1 MNNHNLF
8 YEIIDLI
15 LQWNW
20 ELTLFGDS
28 LDSIPNDSW
37 DKSVLRARFRIKSR
51 HFFRDTMKNRYKT
64 SPKRLF

>member
-20 ELTLFGDS
+20 ELTLIGDS
-28 LDSIPNDSW
+28 LDSIPNDS
-37 DKSVLRARFRIKSR
+37 
-51 HFFRDTMKNRYKT
+51 
-64 SPKRLF
+64 